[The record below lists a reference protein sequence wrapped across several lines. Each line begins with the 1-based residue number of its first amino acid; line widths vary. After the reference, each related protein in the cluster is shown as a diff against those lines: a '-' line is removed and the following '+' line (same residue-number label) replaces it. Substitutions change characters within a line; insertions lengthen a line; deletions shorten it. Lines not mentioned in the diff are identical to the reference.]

1 MGRDVTPVAR
11 EGRSTNSAAAGP
23 GDRRSSSARR
33 WVLLAL
39 KLSVTI
45 GLSAWIV
52 AFVDWSQFWSA
63 LSDSKLAVI
72 GLVVLMRFGGLT
84 LSAFKWQQLLAI
96 HGLQYRLGRLLRWY
110 LVGTFLS
117 HLLPTSIGGDSYRV
131 YKTWHNG
138 RGKACAV
145 LAIVVERATGVG
157 ALFLLGYAA
166 AIATYLGQADPLAG
180 TIAAVGT
187 IGLSLVLVVGLVS
200 TRFRLVGALKR
211 SRFWPARLSRLLA
224 LAGDFRDH
232 PRKSAL
238 VVLISFVFHVN
249 KILVIWLLLYALG
262 ATANPLELTVA
273 VLAVEV
279 MGLLPIS
286 LGGLGVVEGSFI
298 YLMGHYG
305 LSHEI
310 GLATMLLMRVLL
322 LPFVLVGAGLYF
334 IGDRGPR
341 DVNSAW
347 SRETRVH
354 ADTARAG

>member
-1 MGRDVTPVAR
+1 
-11 EGRSTNSAAAGP
+11 
-23 GDRRSSSARR
+23 
-33 WVLLAL
+33 
-39 KLSVTI
+39 
-45 GLSAWIV
+45 
-52 AFVDWSQFWSA
+52 VDWSQFWSA
-63 LSDSKLAVI
+63 LKGSKLAVI

-84 LSAFKWQQLLAI
+84 LSSFKWQQLLAI
-96 HGLQYRLGRLLRWY
+96 HGLQYRLAQLLQWY

-117 HLLPTSIGGDSYRV
+117 HLLPTSIGGDTYRV

-145 LAIVVERATGVG
+145 VAIVVERATGVA

-166 AIATYLGQADPLAG
+166 AIATYLNQGDPVAG

-187 IGLSLVLVVGLVS
+187 IGLALALGFALMA
-200 TRFRLVGALKR
+200 TRFRLLGVLRR
-211 SRFWPARLSRLLA
+211 SRLWPAKLSELPA

-238 VVLISFVFHVN
+238 VGLISFVFHVN

-273 VLAVEV
+273 VLAVDV
-279 MGLLPIS
+279 MGALPIS

-305 LSHEI
+305 ISQEI
-310 GLATMLLMRVLL
+310 GLATMLLMRVLM

-334 IGDRGPR
+334 MGGRDPR
-341 DVNSAW
+341 DVNSGW
-347 SRETRVH
+347 STKTRVH
-354 ADTARAG
+354 ANTARAG